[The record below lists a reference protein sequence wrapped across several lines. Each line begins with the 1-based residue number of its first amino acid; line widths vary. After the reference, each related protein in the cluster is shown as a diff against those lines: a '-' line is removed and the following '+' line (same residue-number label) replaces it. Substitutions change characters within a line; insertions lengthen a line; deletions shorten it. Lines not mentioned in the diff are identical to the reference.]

1 MSVVNSDSS
10 NFVLKVS
17 SIVFFKSPTL
27 ICVGNPNPSFKSI
40 NSKRWILKPI
50 VFKKIKKMKEIK
62 KDILEIIPK
71 LQNSQDD
78 DENDISIQ
86 EKSFEEIFRE
96 FYKKERNVEADDE
109 IVSLLLKLINEEG
122 DENETN

>member
-1 MSVVNSDSS
+1 
-10 NFVLKVS
+10 
-17 SIVFFKSPTL
+17 
-27 ICVGNPNPSFKSI
+27 
-40 NSKRWILKPI
+40 
-50 VFKKIKKMKEIK
+50 MKEIK

-78 DENDISIQ
+78 VENDISIQ
-86 EKSFEEIFRE
+86 EKSFEEIFRD

-109 IVSLLLKLINEEG
+109 IVSLLLELINEEG

>member
-1 MSVVNSDSS
+1 
-10 NFVLKVS
+10 
-17 SIVFFKSPTL
+17 
-27 ICVGNPNPSFKSI
+27 
-40 NSKRWILKPI
+40 
-50 VFKKIKKMKEIK
+50 MKEIK

-71 LQNSQDD
+71 LQSSED
-78 DENDISIQ
+78 DESDVAIQ

>member
-1 MSVVNSDSS
+1 
-10 NFVLKVS
+10 
-17 SIVFFKSPTL
+17 
-27 ICVGNPNPSFKSI
+27 
-40 NSKRWILKPI
+40 
-50 VFKKIKKMKEIK
+50 MKEIK

-71 LQNSQDD
+71 IKNTDD
-78 DENDISIQ
+78 DESAITIQ
-86 EKSFEEIFRE
+86 EKSFEEIFRD